1 MKATTIVVQTLIRL
15 VWLTLI
21 ILGALFWSGNALGLV
36 TTHMDLGVIF
46 VILLWIVAI
55 LAFVA
60 RAGIALPIVA
70 IIWGFIVAAFGMMM
84 MHLVAGG
91 NSWPAGVVHL
101 LIGIVGIGF
110 AEMLGGRIKRKVG
123 DAATSAVR

>member
-21 ILGALFWSGNALGLV
+21 VLGALFWSGNALTLV

-46 VILLWIVAI
+46 VILLWIMAI
-55 LAFVA
+55 LAFFA

-70 IIWGFIVAAFGMMM
+70 IIWGFIVAIYGMMM
-84 MHLVAGG
+84 MHLVASGS
-91 NSWPAGVVHL
+91 SWPAGVVHL

-110 AEMLGGRIKRKVG
+110 AEMLGARIKRKVG
-123 DAATSAVR
+123 GATPLAR

>member
-1 MKATTIVVQTLIRL
+1 MKATTIVVQTITRL
-15 VWLTLI
+15 VWLALI
-21 ILGALFWSGNALGLV
+21 VLGALFWSGSALTLV
-36 TTHMDLGVIF
+36 TIHMDLGVIF
-46 VILLWIVAI
+46 VILLWIIAI
-55 LAFVA
+55 FALFA

-70 IIWGFIVAAFGMMM
+70 IIWGFIVAIYGMMM

-110 AEMLGGRIKRKVG
+110 AERLGASIRRKVR
-123 DAATSAVR
+123 AAAAVR

>member
-1 MKATTIVVQTLIRL
+1 MKATTIVVQTIIRL
-15 VWLTLI
+15 VWLALI
-21 ILGALFWSGNALGLV
+21 VLGALFWSGNALGLV
-36 TTHMDLGVIF
+36 TVHMDLGVIF
-46 VILLWIVAI
+46 VILLWIIAI
-55 LAFVA
+55 LALFA

-70 IIWGFIVAAFGMMM
+70 IIWGFIVAIYGMMM

-110 AEMLGGRIKRKVG
+110 AERLGASIKRKTRG
-123 DAATSAVR
+123 AAPAVP

>member
-1 MKATTIVVQTLIRL
+1 MKVTTIVVQTIIRL
-15 VWLTLI
+15 VWLALI
-21 ILGALFWSGNALGLV
+21 VLGALFWSGNALTLV
-36 TTHMDLGVIF
+36 TIHMDLGVIF
-46 VILLWIVAI
+46 VILLWIIAI
-55 LAFVA
+55 LALFA

-70 IIWGFIVAAFGMMM
+70 IIWGFIVAIYGMMM

-110 AEMLGGRIKRKVG
+110 AEMLGARIKRK
-123 DAATSAVR
+123 TR

>member
-1 MKATTIVVQTLIRL
+1 MKTTTIVVQTLIRL
-15 VWLTLI
+15 VWLALI
-21 ILGALFWSGNALGLV
+21 VLGALFWSGNALTLV

-46 VILLWIVAI
+46 VILLWIMAI
-55 LAFVA
+55 LAFFA

-70 IIWGFIVAAFGMMM
+70 IIWGFILAIYGMMM

-110 AEMLGGRIKRKVG
+110 AEMLGARIKRKVG
-123 DAATSAVR
+123 GAATAVR